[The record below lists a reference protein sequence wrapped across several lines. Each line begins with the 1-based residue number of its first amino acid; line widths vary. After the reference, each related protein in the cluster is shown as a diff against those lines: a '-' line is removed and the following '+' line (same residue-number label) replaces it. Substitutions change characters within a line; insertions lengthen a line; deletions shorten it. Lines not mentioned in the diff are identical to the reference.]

1 MNKNRINKK
10 KSGIYSIPLSLV
22 AILFVILFIV
32 GIMTFAKMAIMNR
45 EVVEK
50 EVEKGNELIQIF
62 IGVEKKKETSTIT
75 TTYTTTSGAS
85 TQTITTTSPTVIE
98 SKETK
103 IYIKNRWN
111 RASVI
116 DYFVVEGWNSKI
128 ISKGEFNPPLIL
140 EAGEEIEKDPS
151 DFGLNDVEY
160 EDFGFFKERIRCI
173 NLHTKQGNVFSSAY
187 QPVKV
192 GTFTFRYYYVNIT
205 QTITTQTFSTTGEKT
220 YKLIIESHGPFDFSN
235 YVNPKDSPYN
245 YNIEGWPVISEGS
258 YAGYIEPQRADG
270 IYTFPAGILVSEYDR
285 ACWYHCGSGK
295 VWDDPQKSYIG
306 PYDEIWIY
314 ILKWELWEVDENGN
328 EIRLVYQKPHTRLSN
343 YADADS
349 ITFTMDANY
358 KLKRFF
364 KAVCYNY
371 APPPVTTTTKPPPID
386 VPLYMDFPFFAKDGK
401 LQEDGALYFSGAIFI
416 SQEGYLVE
424 WLSPEQV
431 SGETQWLVKKDKNPN
446 VEPLFDTTK
455 PQKYLKFLVEIWWKG
470 NSPPDAS
477 ITIRIWYKL
486 KPA

>member
-1 MNKNRINKK
+1 MNKNRKINKK
-10 KSGIYSIPLSLV
+10 KFGISSPALL
-22 AILFVILFIV
+22 LFVVLLTIGYIFMVVI
-32 GIMTFAKMAIMNR
+32 FARMSAIN
-45 EVVEK
+45 VEDVRK
-50 EVEKGNELIQIF
+50 EAEAGNELIR
-62 IGVEKKKETSTIT
+62 
-75 TTYTTTSGAS
+75 
-85 TQTITTTSPTVIE
+85 
-98 SKETK
+98 
-103 IYIKNRWN
+103 IYISIDRVYENGTIENKTMIVIINQWGKT
-111 RASVI
+111 SII
-116 DYFVVEGWNSKI
+116 DYFVVEGWNGKI

-151 DFGLNDVEY
+151 DFGLNDIGY
-160 EDFGFFKERIRCI
+160 KDFGFFKEHIRCI

-192 GTFTFRYYYVNIT
+192 GTFTFHYYYVNIT
-205 QTITTQTFSTTGEKT
+205 QTITTQTFSTTANKT

-245 YNIEGWPVISEGS
+245 YHIEGVDDYGQSFSWNI
-258 YAGYIEPQRADG
+258 IDG
-270 IYTFPAGILVSEYDR
+270 NAIMYEEHHDGNYTYPAGILVNEWVRGGVR
-285 ACWYHCGSGK
+285 AGGYMY
-295 VWDDPQKSYIG
+295 VWDNAHKCSEG
-306 PYDEIWIY
+306 PYERVELYPSRWD
-314 ILKWELWEVDENGN
+314 LWEIDENGN
-328 EIRLVYQKPHTRLSN
+328 EIRLVYQKSG
-343 YADADS
+343 DS
-349 ITFTMDANY
+349 ITFTMDTNY
-358 KLKRFF
+358 KLKRYF
-364 KAVCYNY
+364 KANCYAY
-371 APPPVTTTTKPPPID
+371 VPPPVTTTTKPPPID

-401 LQEDGALYFSGAIFI
+401 LQEDGTLYFSGAIFI

-431 SGETQWLVKKDKNPN
+431 SGEKQWLVKKDKNPN